1 MESIQLTTERGASHD
16 AVFLGIFTP
25 ICVLLLFGVV
35 AWCVCKRR
43 GVRMIDCIEMAVYR
57 NRDHDI
63 SPPPPFRPP
72 PPRLSLEL
80 FESES
85 EDSTTEQDTTVCNR
99 SPLPPENSDTDS
111 DQTTTVCNRSQTLPE
126 NSDTGSDQTT
136 TVCNRSQTLPENS
149 DTGSDQTTTTVC
161 NRSPTPP
168 ENSDTSLVNSSN
180 ISSPVCFSTPL
191 PSDESGRFRRSLS
204 SISLPDPPLE
214 PQVFA
219 QRRLRSGNE
228 F

>member
-136 TVCNRSQTLPENS
+136 T
-149 DTGSDQTTTTVC
+149 TVC